1 MQMEDS
7 KTRELVREIGTYA
20 MMALVLIC
28 TCLYFLYSWQTKKQ
42 EWEDAEA
49 RVQLEQQQRELKRRE
64 DQLKREQE
72 RLERERELAERRFKE
87 EKRREE
93 ERARKLAREKA
104 AAERRETERKQ
115 RTARRTPMVERRMG
129 VLEQFAT
136 GEGFGKTEQVRVDWW
151 KNCPKDER
159 PDQARHPMTYRV
171 LTFGQMEEGWTC
183 AGFEVTA
190 EKGKPHARVVR
201 LPREDGAEE
210 QVSVED
216 FGNLLK
222 NSIQLVRLGRFCYL
236 RDDALASKGKI
247 EHGSLDMRLEV
258 ADLYYRGLQRL
269 LKEVRI
275 VLPEVRVGVL
285 FDPRDDA
292 KTRPFSVGEFS
303 GRETLTDGPVLAK
316 IRQYLE
322 WRAKREMAQETES
335 RRPETRKRVPRKP
348 RVTFAPEGKLTT
360 NVRKNVDGTVF
371 VSREFHGT
379 VYDSGGRLTTGYQTW
394 LKWKEHAEKEE
405 ERYQAECEALSR
417 VTDESVRKPKTQSRT
432 VSEADVRAA
441 FERGILSWRLL

>member
-1 MQMEDS
+1 MENS
-7 KTRELVREIGTYA
+7 KKRELIREVGTYA

-42 EWEDAEA
+42 ERKEAEA
-49 RVQLEQQQRELKRRE
+49 RAQLEQQQREMKRRE
-64 DQLKREQE
+64 DLLSREKE
-72 RLERERELAERRFKE
+72 RLERERELAERRLKE

-93 ERARKLAREKA
+93 ERAQKLALEKE
-104 AAERRETERKQ
+104 AAERRAAERKQ
-115 RTARRTPMVERRMG
+115 RTARRTPVVRRRLG
-129 VLEQFAT
+129 VLEQFAAE
-136 GEGFGKTEQVRVDWW
+136 EGFGKAEPVRVDWW
-151 KNCPKDER
+151 RNCPKDER

-171 LTFGQMEEGWTC
+171 WTLGQTEERWTC

-210 QVSVED
+210 QVSAED
-216 FGNLLK
+216 FGDLLK
-222 NSIQLVRLGRFCYL
+222 NSVQLVQLGRFWYL
-236 RDDALASKGKI
+236 RDGGALAAKGKV
-247 EHGSLDMRLEV
+247 EHGFLETRLEV
-258 ADLYYRGLQRL
+258 ADLYYGGLQRL
-269 LKEVRI
+269 LKEVQI
-275 VLPEVRVGVL
+275 VLPEVRVGIL
-285 FDPRDDA
+285 FDPRDDV
-292 KTRPFSVGEFS
+292 KTKPFSVGEFS
-303 GRETLTDGPVLAK
+303 GREALTEGPVLSK

-348 RVTFAPEGKLTT
+348 RVIFVSAEKLAT

-394 LKWKEHAEKEE
+394 LKWKERAEKEE
-405 ERYQAECEALSR
+405 QRYRAECEAFSR
-417 VTDESVRKPKTQSRT
+417 AADDPVRKPRPQPRA
-432 VSEADVRAA
+432 VSDADVRAA

>member
-1 MQMEDS
+1 MESS
-7 KTRELVREIGTYA
+7 KTRELVREVGTYA

-42 EWEDAEA
+42 ERKEAEA
-49 RVQLEQQQRELKRRE
+49 RAQLEQQQREMKRRE

-72 RLERERELAERRFKE
+72 RLERERELAERRLKE

-93 ERARKLAREKA
+93 ERAQKAVREKA
-104 AAERRETERKQ
+104 VAERREAERKQ
-115 RTARRTPMVERRMG
+115 RTVRRTSVAGRRLG

-136 GEGFGKTEQVRVDWW
+136 GEGFGKTGPVRVDWW

-159 PDQARHPMTYRV
+159 PDQARRPTTYRV
-171 LTFGQMEEGWTC
+171 LTFGRTEEGWTC

-190 EKGKPHARVVR
+190 EKGKPHARVLR
-201 LPREDGAEE
+201 LPREDGAEK
-210 QVSVED
+210 QVSAED
-216 FGNLLK
+216 FGDLLK
-222 NSIQLVRLGRFCYL
+222 NSVQLVQLGQFWYL
-236 RDDALASKGKI
+236 RDGGALVAKGKV
-247 EHGSLDMRLEV
+247 EHGFLETRLEV
-258 ADLYYRGLQRL
+258 ADLYYGGLQRL
-269 LKEVRI
+269 LKEVQI
-275 VLPEVRVGVL
+275 VLPEVRVGIL

-292 KTRPFSVGEFS
+292 KTKPFSGGEFS
-303 GRETLTDGPVLAK
+303 GRETLAEGPVFSK

-322 WRAKREMAQETES
+322 WRAKREMAQGTET
-335 RRPETRKRVPRKP
+335 RTVTRKRVPRKP
-348 RVTFAPEGKLTT
+348 RVVFVPTEKLAT

-394 LKWKEHAEKEE
+394 MKWKERAEKEE
-405 ERYQAECEALSR
+405 RRYQAECEALAR
-417 VTDESVRKPKTQSRT
+417 TADEPVRKPKPQPRA
-432 VSEADVRAA
+432 VSDADVRAA

>member
-1 MQMEDS
+1 MENS

-28 TCLYFLYSWQTKKQ
+28 TCLYFLHSWQTKKQ
-42 EWEDAEA
+42 ERKEAETRA
-49 RVQLEQQQRELKRRE
+49 QLEQQQREMKRRE
-64 DQLKREQE
+64 DQLRREKE
-72 RLERERELAERRFKE
+72 RLERERELAERRLKE

-93 ERARKLAREKA
+93 ERTQKLAREKE
-104 AAERRETERKQ
+104 AAERREAERKQ
-115 RTARRTPMVERRMG
+115 GTARHTPVVGRRLG
-129 VLEQFAT
+129 GLEQFTAE
-136 GEGFGKTEQVRVDWW
+136 EGLGKTEQVRVDWW

-159 PDQARHPMTYRV
+159 PDQARHPMTYRA
-171 LTFGQMEEGWTC
+171 LTFGQTEEGWTC

-210 QVSVED
+210 QVSAED

-222 NSIQLVRLGRFCYL
+222 NSIQLVRLGRFYYL

-247 EHGSLDMRLEV
+247 EHGFLEMRLEV

-275 VLPEVRVGVL
+275 VLPEVRVGIL
-285 FDPRDDA
+285 FDPRDEA
-292 KTRPFSVGEFS
+292 KTKPFSVGEFS
-303 GRETLTDGPVLAK
+303 GREALTEGPVFSK

-322 WRAKREMAQETES
+322 WRVKREVAQKTETRQTE
-335 RRPETRKRVPRKP
+335 PRKRVPRKP
-348 RVTFAPEGKLTT
+348 RVTFVSAEKLAT

-405 ERYQAECEALSR
+405 QRYRAECEAFSR
-417 VTDESVRKPKTQSRT
+417 TVNESVRKPKPQPRT
-432 VSEADVRAA
+432 VSDADVRAA

>member
-1 MQMEDS
+1 MESS
-7 KTRELVREIGTYA
+7 KTRELIREVGTYA

-42 EWEDAEA
+42 ERKEAEA
-49 RVQLEQQQRELKRRE
+49 RAQLEQQQREMKRRE
-64 DQLKREQE
+64 DQLRREKE
-72 RLERERELAERRFKE
+72 RLERERELAERRLKE

-93 ERARKLAREKA
+93 ERAQKQAREKE
-104 AAERRETERKQ
+104 AAERREAERKQ
-115 RTARRTPMVERRMG
+115 RTARRTPVVGRRLG
-129 VLEQFAT
+129 VLEQLAA
-136 GEGFGKTEQVRVDWW
+136 GEGPGKAEPVRVDWW

-171 LTFGQMEEGWTC
+171 LTFGQTEEGWTC

-190 EKGKPHARVVR
+190 EKGKPHARVLR

-210 QVSVED
+210 QVSAED

-222 NSIQLVRLGRFCYL
+222 NSVQLVRLGRFWYL
-236 RDDALASKGKI
+236 RDGGALASKGKI
-247 EHGSLDMRLEV
+247 ERGALDMRLEV

-269 LKEVRI
+269 LKEVQI
-275 VLPEVRVGVL
+275 VLPEVRVGIL
-285 FDPRDDA
+285 FDPRDEA
-292 KTRPFSVGEFS
+292 KTKPFSVGEFS
-303 GRETLTDGPVLAK
+303 GREVLTEGPVFSK

-348 RVTFAPEGKLTT
+348 RVTFVSAEKLAT
-360 NVRKNVDGTVF
+360 NVRKNVDGTVL

-394 LKWKEHAEKEE
+394 MKWKERAEKEE
-405 ERYQAECEALSR
+405 QRYQAECEAFSR
-417 VTDESVRKPKTQSRT
+417 AADDSVRKPRPQPRA
-432 VSEADVRAA
+432 VSDADVRVA
-441 FERGILSWRLL
+441 FERGSLSWRLL

>member
-1 MQMEDS
+1 MENS
-7 KTRELVREIGTYA
+7 KTRELIREVGTYA

-42 EWEDAEA
+42 ERKEAETRA
-49 RVQLEQQQRELKRRE
+49 QFEQQQREMKRRE
-64 DQLKREQE
+64 DQLRREKE
-72 RLERERELAERRFKE
+72 RLERERELAERRLKE

-93 ERARKLAREKA
+93 ERAQKLAREKE
-104 AAERRETERKQ
+104 AAERREAERKQ
-115 RTARRTPMVERRMG
+115 RTARRTPVVGRRLG
-129 VLEQFAT
+129 VLEQFAA
-136 GEGFGKTEQVRVDWW
+136 GEGLGKAEPVRVDWW

-159 PDQARHPMTYRV
+159 PDQARHPMTYWV
-171 LTFGQMEEGWTC
+171 WAFGQTEEGWTC

-210 QVSVED
+210 QVSAED
-216 FGNLLK
+216 FDKLLK
-222 NSIQLVRLGRFCYL
+222 NSIQLVRLGRFWYL

-247 EHGSLDMRLEV
+247 ERGALDMRLEV

-269 LKEVRI
+269 LKEVQI
-275 VLPEVRVGVL
+275 MLPEVRVGIL
-285 FDPRDDA
+285 FDPRDEA
-292 KTRPFSVGEFS
+292 KTKPFSVGEFS
-303 GRETLTDGPVLAK
+303 GRENLTEGPVFSK

-322 WRAKREMAQETES
+322 WRAKREVAQKTETRQTE
-335 RRPETRKRVPRKP
+335 PRKRVPRKP
-348 RVTFAPEGKLTT
+348 RVTFVSAEKLAT
-360 NVRKNVDGTVF
+360 NVRKNVDGTVL

-405 ERYQAECEALSR
+405 QRYRAECEAFSR
-417 VTDESVRKPKTQSRT
+417 TANESVRKPKPQPHA
-432 VSEADVRAA
+432 VSETDVRAA

>member
-1 MQMEDS
+1 MEDS

>member
-1 MQMEDS
+1 MEDS

-42 EWEDAEA
+42 EREDAEA

-72 RLERERELAERRFKE
+72 RLERERELAERRLKE

-104 AAERRETERKQ
+104 AAERREAERKQ
-115 RTARRTPMVERRMG
+115 RTARCTPMVERRMG

-171 LTFGQMEEGWTC
+171 LTFGQTEEGWTC

-190 EKGKPHARVVR
+190 EKGNPHARVVR

-236 RDDALASKGKI
+236 RDDAFASKGKI

-303 GRETLTDGPVLAK
+303 GRETLTDGPVLTK

-360 NVRKNVDGTVF
+360 NVRKNIDGSVV
-371 VSREFHGT
+371 VSREFHGAI
-379 VYDSGGRLTTGYQTW
+379 TTTAYKEW
-394 LKWKEHAEKEE
+394 VKWMRIAEKEE

-417 VTDESVRKPKTQSRT
+417 VTDEPVRKPKPQPRA
-432 VSEADVRAA
+432 VSDADVRAA
-441 FERGILSWRLL
+441 FERGILSWQLL

>member
-1 MQMEDS
+1 MENS
-7 KTRELVREIGTYA
+7 KTRELIREVGTYA

-42 EWEDAEA
+42 ERKEAEA
-49 RVQLEQQQRELKRRE
+49 RAQLEQQQREMKRRE
-64 DQLKREQE
+64 DQLRREKE
-72 RLERERELAERRFKE
+72 RLERERELAERRLKE
-87 EKRREE
+87 EKRRDE
-93 ERARKLAREKA
+93 ERAQKLAREKE
-104 AAERRETERKQ
+104 AAERREAERKQ
-115 RTARRTPMVERRMG
+115 RTARRTPVVGRRLG
-129 VLEQFAT
+129 VLEQLAA
-136 GEGFGKTEQVRVDWW
+136 GEGLGKAEPVRVDWW

-171 LTFGQMEEGWTC
+171 LAFGQTAEGWTC

-190 EKGKPHARVVR
+190 EKGKPHARVLR

-210 QVSVED
+210 QVSAED

-222 NSIQLVRLGRFCYL
+222 NSVQLVRLGRFWYL
-236 RDDALASKGKI
+236 RDGGALASKGKI
-247 EHGSLDMRLEV
+247 ERGALDMRLEV

-269 LKEVRI
+269 LKEVQI
-275 VLPEVRVGVL
+275 MLPEVRVGIL
-285 FDPRDDA
+285 FDPRDEV
-292 KTRPFSVGEFS
+292 KTKPFSVGEFS
-303 GRETLTDGPVLAK
+303 GREVLTEGPVFSK

-348 RVTFAPEGKLTT
+348 RVTFVSAEKLAT
-360 NVRKNVDGTVF
+360 NVRKNVDGTVL

-405 ERYQAECEALSR
+405 QRYQAECEALAR
-417 VTDESVRKPKTQSRT
+417 IANESVRKPKPQPRA
-432 VSEADVRAA
+432 VSDADVHAA
-441 FERGILSWRLL
+441 FERGSLSWRLL